1 MTGTR
6 KSVAC
11 AAALAVTAA
20 LTGLFFMWESPA
32 KPAEKRT
39 AAATETAAAEAA
51 ATEETNGGFRM
62 LDGASVRLSKD
73 GDFYGIRFGAKVED
87 ATKRYAMLIVPATLA
102 AGYEQGK
109 ESGETL
115 SEYCE
120 RRAEEA
126 GGRVAKAEEL
136 TADAEKEISC
146 ALVNVRWENLN
157 RAFSG
162 IAYYETEDGRRIEAS
177 RAEESERSVAEVAE
191 KALESGELT
200 ERERAAVERL
210 KTDGAK
216 QADGIAVDTGLTD
229 ELFRVVKE
237 LPEEEYS
244 AMDTLPGFAGWKVSG
259 KTRVRVQMNAE
270 VWKSRL
276 RFDTGT
282 ASFLLEAMSRN
293 GTVSLRNAAG
303 ETVWKAVLDASARRE
318 FFIATELLE
327 TAAEAVFE
335 SEEAVPDNDTAV
347 YITWAKSGNAA
358 KRQPP
363 RKRRNALKNCENYT
377 TRAKRAE
384 SLSRR

>member
-6 KSVAC
+6 KSVAS

-20 LTGLFFMWESPA
+20 LAGLFFMWESPA

-39 AAATETAAAEAA
+39 AAATETAEAA

-109 ESGETL
+109 ETGETL

-162 IAYYETEDGRRIEAS
+162 IAYYETADGRRIEAARGRKREKRS
-177 RAEESERSVAEVAE
+177 GSGGKGVGIGRADGAGTR
-191 KALESGELT
+191 GG
-200 ERERAAVERL
+200 RAAENGRSEAGGRHSGGYGIDGRVIPRGERVA
-210 KTDGAK
+210 GR
-216 QADGIAVDTGLTD
+216 GIQRD
-229 ELFRVVKE
+229 
-237 LPEEEYS
+237 
-244 AMDTLPGFAGWKVSG
+244 
-259 KTRVRVQMNAE
+259 
-270 VWKSRL
+270 
-276 RFDTGT
+276 
-282 ASFLLEAMSRN
+282 
-293 GTVSLRNAAG
+293 
-303 ETVWKAVLDASARRE
+303 
-318 FFIATELLE
+318 
-327 TAAEAVFE
+327 
-335 SEEAVPDNDTAV
+335 
-347 YITWAKSGNAA
+347 
-358 KRQPP
+358 
-363 RKRRNALKNCENYT
+363 
-377 TRAKRAE
+377 
-384 SLSRR
+384 

>member
-39 AAATETAAAEAA
+39 AAATETATAEAA

-109 ESGETL
+109 ETGGTL

-162 IAYYETEDGRRIEAS
+162 IAYYETADGRRIEAA

-191 KALESGELT
+191 KALEAGELT

-216 QADGIAVDTGLTD
+216 QADGIAVDYWID
-229 ELFRVVKE
+229 ERVIPRGERV
-237 LPEEEYS
+237 
-244 AMDTLPGFAGWKVSG
+244 AGRG
-259 KTRVRVQMNAE
+259 IQR
-270 VWKSRL
+270 
-276 RFDTGT
+276 D
-282 ASFLLEAMSRN
+282 
-293 GTVSLRNAAG
+293 
-303 ETVWKAVLDASARRE
+303 
-318 FFIATELLE
+318 
-327 TAAEAVFE
+327 
-335 SEEAVPDNDTAV
+335 
-347 YITWAKSGNAA
+347 
-358 KRQPP
+358 
-363 RKRRNALKNCENYT
+363 
-377 TRAKRAE
+377 
-384 SLSRR
+384 